1 MKYKMWE
8 FGKEDLERLA
18 SRIMNQTLSALVAQ
32 KFMYQE
38 DAKEFMECNTP
49 IAITPD
55 SIDDESR
62 DKIFAKENLNA
73 KCLFKVVR
81 IK

>member
-1 MKYKMWE
+1 MKYKIWE

-18 SRIMNQTLSALVAQ
+18 SRVMNQTLKALVAQ

-38 DAKEFMECNTP
+38 DAKEFMEENTT

-55 SIDDESR
+55 SVDDETR
-62 DKIFAKENLNA
+62 DKIFGKENLNA
-73 KCLFKVVR
+73 NCVFKVVK

>member
-18 SRIMNQTLSALVAQ
+18 SRIMNQTLKALVEQ
-32 KFMYQE
+32 SYMYQE
-38 DAKEFMECNTP
+38 DAKEFMDGNTP

-55 SIDDESR
+55 SVDNETR
-62 DKIFAKENLNA
+62 KRIFVKENLNA
-73 KCLFKVVR
+73 NCVFKVVR